1 MRVSDVSILITQTK
15 VTSWAKMED
24 LAWSPLS
31 HSHSICRALG
41 LTTPRWNLHNCISSA
56 YLHFKRRLRFL
67 SLSLSLSLPLFRPCT
82 PSRTRMHKFY
92 FYVCLLPGKLCV
104 PVLLI
109 RWWVH
114 SQLGHWLVPRVGE
127 PKSKFFAA
135 KLTGAFNLVARSSRD
150 KCNTAW
156 LGAA

>member
-24 LAWSPLS
+24 LAWSPLSHS

-67 SLSLSLSLPLFRPCT
+67 SLSFSVSPSLTHQPHSFFQTISLSLSLSLSHILSHSLFLFPLLARSVFL
-82 PSRTRMHKFY
+82 HL
-92 FYVCLLPGKLCV
+92 VLLPLY
-104 PVLLI
+104 
-109 RWWVH
+109 
-114 SQLGHWLVPRVGE
+114 
-127 PKSKFFAA
+127 F
-135 KLTGAFNLVARSSRD
+135 TD
-150 KCNTAW
+150 T
-156 LGAA
+156 